1 MRHHQQKEEG
11 FAHLAAEFINTE
23 SNRQSLI
30 TVTRAR
36 LTDDERKADIYF
48 TVLPTE
54 QEQPVATFLKRK
66 RTEFRDFVK
75 KHTKVRVLPTF
86 DFLLDIGERNRQ
98 ELDALSNA
106 DSPLE

>member
-1 MRHHQQKEEG
+1 MRHHSQKEEV

-30 TVTRAR
+30 TVTRAK
-36 LTDDERKADIYF
+36 LTDDERRTDIYF
-48 TVLPTE
+48 TVLPNE
-54 QEQPVATFLKRK
+54 QEEAVEVFLKRK

-75 KHTKVRVLPTF
+75 KHTKVRILPTF
-86 DFLLDIGERNRQ
+86 DFLLDRGERNRQ
-98 ELDALSNA
+98 ELDALSNG

>member
-1 MRHHQQKEEG
+1 MRHHEQKEEA
-11 FAHLAAEFINTE
+11 FAHLAAEYINTE

-30 TVTRAR
+30 TVTRAK
-36 LTDDERKADIYF
+36 LTSDERKADIYF

-54 QEQPVATFLKRK
+54 LEKSVETFLKRK

-75 KHTKVRVLPTF
+75 KHTKVRYLPTF
-86 DFLLDIGERNRQ
+86 DFMLDVGERNRQ